1 MQKNQAIGIFD
12 SGIGGLTVAKSLSEE
27 LPNEQFIYFGDT
39 AHMPYGDKSS
49 QEIIEY
55 SKKIVEFLISKNVK
69 LIVIACNSASS
80 VAASALRAQYWR
92 QVEIIGVI
100 RPIIKMCIEK
110 HLKKI
115 GIIATKAT
123 VESHIYLDIIN
134 EYKADI
140 EVYQKATPL
149 LAPMIERGQQGSE
162 ALNHVLENYL
172 QDEQFRDKEAI
183 LLACTH
189 YPIIKQEID
198 DFFNHKKIILD
209 NAKPLANEIKKYLT
223 EKNLL
228 ADIKTKPNEFYVSRY
243 SEVFQQ
249 TTKTFYNHTIQII
262 EKMV

>member
-12 SGIGGLTVAKSLSEE
+12 SGIGGLTVAKSLSDE

-39 AHMPYGDKSS
+39 AHMPYGDKSP

-80 VAASALRAQYWR
+80 VAASALRAQYWK

-100 RPIIKMCIEK
+100 RPVIKRCIEK
-110 HLKKI
+110 QLKKI

-123 VESHIYLDIIN
+123 VESRIYLDIIK
-134 EYKADI
+134 EYNADI

-149 LAPMIERGQQGSE
+149 LAPMIESGQQGSE
-162 ALNHVLENYL
+162 TFNHVLEDYL
-172 QDEQFRDKEAI
+172 KDEQFIDKEAI
-183 LLACTH
+183 ILACTH

-198 DFFNHKKIILD
+198 DFFNHKKTILD
-209 NAKPLANEIKKYLT
+209 NAKPLANEIKKYLS

-243 SEVFQQ
+243 TEVFQQ
-249 TTKTFYNHTIQII
+249 TTKTFYNHSIQII
-262 EKMV
+262 EKII